1 MRSIK
6 GLVLIHTGSGK
17 GKTTAAFGAAF
28 RALGQGFKVLIL
40 QFMKGQKNIGE
51 IKALSHIDLP
61 VEIKQF
67 GRAVFFKSRACE
79 TIDIYLAALGLAEF
93 CEAMDSGL
101 YDLIILDEIIMAID
115 FGLLKLEEVKEAIAQ
130 KPPELHLI
138 LTGRN
143 APAELIE
150 MADLVTEM
158 REIKHH
164 YNQGVSAQKGIEY

>member
-1 MRSIK
+1 MMHRN
-6 GLVLIHTGSGK
+6 GLVLINTGAGK
-17 GKTTAAFGAAF
+17 GKTTAAFGLAL

-40 QFMKGQKNIGE
+40 QFLKGRANIGE
-51 IKALSHIDLP
+51 ITALTRTGLP

-79 TIDIYLAALGLAEF
+79 PIDIYLATKGLAEC
-93 CEAMDSGL
+93 CEAMASGR
-101 YDLIILDEIIMAID
+101 YDLIVLDEIIMAID
-115 FGLLKLEEVKEAIAQ
+115 FGLLQLEEVKKAVAS

-143 APAELIE
+143 APAELIQ

-158 REIKHH
+158 QEIIHPF
-164 YNQGVSAQKGIEY
+164 NRGVAAQKGIEY

>member
-1 MRSIK
+1 MMNRN
-6 GLVLIHTGSGK
+6 GLVLINTGAGK
-17 GKTTAAFGAAF
+17 GKTTAAFGLVL

-40 QFMKGQKNIGE
+40 QFLKGRANIGE
-51 IKALSHIDLP
+51 ITALTRTGLP

-79 TIDIYLAALGLAEF
+79 PIDIYLATQGLAA
-93 CEAMDSGL
+93 CREAMSSCR
-101 YDLIILDEIIMAID
+101 YDLIVLDEIFMAID
-115 FGLLKLEEVKEAIAQ
+115 FGLLQLEEVKEAVAL

-138 LTGRN
+138 LTGRK

-158 REIKHH
+158 QEIKHPFKR
-164 YNQGVSAQKGIEY
+164 GVAAQKGIEY